1 MPNISQVALA
11 GVRPYEISIEVSEE
25 NLRRYNLSIEKV
37 SRAVRESSLDIP
49 AGSVKTSGGEILV
62 RTKGQKYYGPE
73 FDKII
78 VFTRNDGT
86 KVMLSDVATVKD
98 DFADVEMLTCLRN
111 SMVKML
117 P

>member
-1 MPNISQVALA
+1 
-11 GVRPYEISIEVSEE
+11 
-25 NLRRYNLSIEKV
+25 LRRYNLSIEKV

-98 DFADVEMLTCLRN
+98 DFADVDLSAKFDGKNAALIQVTRIGAQDAPKPSS
-111 SMVKML
+111 SM
-117 P
+117 